1 MIPILDKGHK
11 EYSTDELSRLEGWL
25 DDYWKKS
32 RSFETE
38 SINDLEKHLWL
49 ANAAAA
55 TISIG
60 YLQAAGP
67 ASAGQIWG
75 SWSFVGGIMF
85 LVFLKFVSSWVS
97 SRERSR
103 FESARAKFYRGETN
117 DSVFEEIRD
126 NTHVGL
132 KRLYLALQYGAGIAF
147 LAGLVLTLVGAAGA
161 V

>member
-1 MIPILDKGHK
+1 
-11 EYSTDELSRLEGWL
+11 LE
-25 DDYWKKS
+25 DYWKKS

-60 YLQAAGP
+60 YLQAASP
-67 ASAGQIWG
+67 ASSGQILG
-75 SWSFVGGIMF
+75 SWSFVGGILF
-85 LVFLKFVSSWVS
+85 LVILKFVSSWVS

-103 FESARAKFYRGETN
+103 FESAQAEFYRGGTN
-117 DSVFEEIRD
+117 DSVFEKIRD
-126 NTHVGL
+126 STHVGL

-147 LAGLVLTLVGAAGA
+147 ISGLIFTLVGAAGA